1 MEYLKHNQ
9 VPSNLQTELMKKYK
23 EEQAAENAA

>member
-9 VPSNLQTELMKKYK
+9 VTPNLQIELMKKYK
-23 EEQAAENAA
+23 EEQEAENAA